1 MPTTVPKKP
10 EHQPL
15 FDIVRGLAILWIV
28 YFHGTRVYF
37 SQYPGWLKWFLEN
50 GYLGIDLFLIV
61 SGYVIASSLD
71 KTLENNLSAF
81 SFLKKRVVRIYGP
94 YWCSVLFTTVI
105 IPWLAGLSC
114 RLQNIGLIYR
124 TPQLTVVEWIQ
135 SLTLT
140 KIFWAKSW
148 SLSDVYM
155 ALNAPVWFLSVI
167 LQIYLVLAVALT
179 FRKYFTPIIMFITGI
194 SALCI
199 IPAFFKHVPY
209 GLFLP
214 YWPSFILGMAMYHM
228 TEKNLTVRWAGKN
241 HLFNLVTGAGILL
254 FPFIGLYLS
263 PIAFVI
269 LSAVALFLLLPYQ
282 DKIFVTSA
290 GRFLAWIG
298 TFSYSVYLTHISFHS
313 FFHIMFFRL
322 ISLDPPLFTPLV
334 IIPLVI
340 LSAFVWSLVFEKP
353 GVLSR
358 ALAPFI
364 RRLKT

>member
-1 MPTTVPKKP
+1 MSTATPKKT

-61 SGYVIASSLD
+61 SGFVIAASIE
-71 KTLENNLSAF
+71 KTLKNNLCPF
-81 SFLKKRVVRIYGP
+81 NFIKKRAVRVFVP
-94 YWCSVLFTTVI
+94 FWCSVLFTAVI

-124 TPQLTVVEWIQ
+124 TPQLTAVEWIQ

-148 SLSDVYM
+148 SLSEVYM
-155 ALNAPVWFLSVI
+155 AFNAPVWFLSVI
-167 LQIYLVLAVALT
+167 LQIYLLLAVALA
-179 FRKYFTPIIMFITGI
+179 FRKYFTAVIISVTAL

-199 IPAFFKHVPY
+199 VPSFFKHVPY

-214 YWPSFILGMAMYHM
+214 FWPSFVLGMFVHHLTQKKITISMPAKNRILPLAVYTLVLVLPFAAMAIS
-228 TEKNLTVRWAGKN
+228 RIA
-241 HLFNLVTGAGILL
+241 FNL
-254 FPFIGLYLS
+254 
-263 PIAFVI
+263 
-269 LSAVALFLLLPYQ
+269 LSAAAILLLLPIQ
-282 DKIFVTSA
+282 GKIYSCVT
-290 GRFLAWIG
+290 GRFLAWVG
-298 TFSYSVYLTHISFHS
+298 TFSYSLYLTHISFHS
-313 FFHIMFFRL
+313 LFHIVFYRL
-322 ISLDPPLFTPLV
+322 ISLDPPLLTPLL

-340 LSAFVWSLVFEKP
+340 LSAFAWSLVFEKP

-358 ALAPFI
+358 GLAPLN
-364 RRLKT
+364 RHAKT